1 MRRNASWSSRAL
13 LGLGVDVL
21 QTKAEALEQLKKA
34 LLYDLL
40 TGRVRVRDA
49 ATATAS

>member
-1 MRRNASWSSRAL
+1 MRRHASWGSRAL
-13 LGLGVDVL
+13 LGLRSMLL
-21 QTKAEALEQLKKA
+21 QTKAWALEQLKKA

-49 ATATAS
+49 ATAAAS